1 MRKYLILLGATLVG
15 GVLFAQPRT
24 IGVHP
29 AHDGKLL
36 TMCESAT
43 RKYYFGLLTGGQWC
57 YATDLSKM
65 KPQ

>member
-15 GVLFAQPRT
+15 GVLFAQPRV

-36 TMCESAT
+36 TMEDAVVG
-43 RKYYFGLLTGGQWC
+43 RNLTPENRFYSWSNDNEIGR
-57 YATDLSKM
+57 AHV
-65 KPQ
+65 